1 MPHRLAVAAGQI
13 LGGRATLTGPSARQI
28 ARVLRL
34 RPGHEVILFDEEGTE
49 HTARL
54 LRVTASRVEAAI
66 ERASRPGRES
76 PLRLTL
82 APALLRAPR
91 MDLLVQKATE
101 LGVTAITPLLLARC
115 VATGPGRLTR
125 WRAIARGAGEQAGRT
140 HLPSIQ
146 PPVPLG
152 TFLWPACL
160 RRSSGSPS
168 SSSSRAIWAEAAPVP

>member
-1 MPHRLAVAAGQI
+1 MPHRFAVAAGQI

-66 ERASRPGRES
+66 GRASRPGRES

-125 WRAIARGAGEQAGRT
+125 WRAIAREAGEQAGRT

-152 TFLWPACL
+152 TFLAGL
-160 RRSSGSPS
+160 PS
-168 SSSSRAIWAEAAPVP
+168 EVVRFALLQFLAGDLG

>member
-1 MPHRLAVAAGQI
+1 MPHRFAVAAGQI
-13 LGGRATLTGPSARQI
+13 LEGRATLTGLAARQI

-34 RPGHEVILFDEEGTE
+34 HPGEEILLFDEEGRE
-49 HTARL
+49 HAARL

-66 ERASRPGRES
+66 ERVSRPGRES

-101 LGVTAITPLLLARC
+101 LGVAAMVPLLLARC

-125 WRAIARGAGEQAGRT
+125 WRTIAREAAEQSGRT
-140 HLPSIQ
+140 HLPAIQ
-146 PPVPLG
+146 PPVPLS
-152 TFLWPACL
+152 TFLAGLRAEVVRPAL
-160 RRSSGSPS
+160 LQFLAGDLG
-168 SSSSRAIWAEAAPVP
+168 

>member
-34 RPGHEVILFDEEGTE
+34 RPEHEVIL
-49 HTARL
+49 
-54 LRVTASRVEAAI
+54 S
-66 ERASRPGRES
+66 
-76 PLRLTL
+76 
-82 APALLRAPR
+82 
-91 MDLLVQKATE
+91 E

-125 WRAIARGAGEQAGRT
+125 WRAIAREAGEQAGRT

-152 TFLWPACL
+152 TFLAGLPSEVVRLALWEGEGGCF
-160 RRSSGSPS
+160 SP
-168 SSSSRAIWAEAAPVP
+168 AIWAEAAPVP

>member
-1 MPHRLAVAAGQI
+1 MPHRFAVAAGQI

-34 RPGHEVILFDEEGTE
+34 RLGDEVILFDEEGTE

-54 LRVTASRVEAAI
+54 LR
-66 ERASRPGRES
+66 
-76 PLRLTL
+76 
-82 APALLRAPR
+82 
-91 MDLLVQKATE
+91 
-101 LGVTAITPLLLARC
+101 VTAITPLLLARC

-125 WRAIARGAGEQAGRT
+125 RRAIARGAGEQAGRT

-152 TFLWPACL
+152 TFLAGLPSEVVRLALWEGEGGCSLPAI
-160 RRSSGSPS
+160 R
-168 SSSSRAIWAEAAPVP
+168 AEAAPVP